1 MARRMFKCPKCDRRF
16 AMAMHLARHTSTI
29 HASKSKKGRPAKR
42 NPAKR
47 KKKRRVRAKISRSLT
62 GPARAL
68 RELRTYLR
76 ELSAK
81 RNALDVEIR
90 TIQNAINTMGRATK
104 RRR

>member
-16 AMAMHLARHTSTI
+16 SMAAHLARHTSTI

-42 NPAKR
+42 
-47 KKKRRVRAKISRSLT
+47 KKKRRVRAKARRRLT

-68 RELRTYLR
+68 RELRTYLKD
-76 ELSAK
+76 LSAK
-81 RNALDVEIR
+81 RNALDTEIR
-90 TIQNAINTMGRATK
+90 TIQNTINTMGRATK

>member
-16 AMAMHLARHTSTI
+16 SMAMHLARHTSTI

-42 NPAKR
+42 
-47 KKKRRVRAKISRSLT
+47 KKKRRVRAKTNRRLT

>member
-29 HASKSKKGRPAKR
+29 HASKSKKGRPD
-42 NPAKR
+42 KR
-47 KKKRRVRAKISRSLT
+47 KKKRRVRAKANRRLT

-104 RRR
+104 RR

>member
-29 HASKSKKGRPAKR
+29 HASKSKKGG
-42 NPAKR
+42 PAKR
-47 KKKRRVRAKISRSLT
+47 KKKRRVRAKTSRKLT

-76 ELSAK
+76 DLSAK
-81 RNALDVEIR
+81 RDALDVEIR
-90 TIQNAINTMGRATK
+90 TIQNAINTMGRVTK